1 MRGSDG
7 MTWRP
12 LVVALPGSEC
22 IARAMASQLEG
33 ELAEVVVR
41 TFPDGE
47 TYVRFDSSPAGRDV
61 VVVAT
66 MNRPDRIF
74 LPLLMTLETA
84 RDLGARR
91 VVLAA
96 PYLAYMRQDIRFRP
110 GEGITSRY
118 FARNLSM
125 AADGLATVD
134 PHLHR
139 YASLDEIY
147 AIPSRVVHTADAIA
161 AWIRTHVDRP
171 LLLGPDEESGQW
183 VDAVAAAADAPS
195 VVLEKVRRG
204 ERDVTIS
211 VPQVGQWRDHTPVLI
226 DDIISTARTMIE
238 TIAHLRRA
246 QLPAP
251 VCIGV
256 HGVFAGGAYE
266 ALLDAGAAQVV
277 TCNTIEHASNGID
290 VTALLVAGV
299 RDVLGARAAHSTHLG
314 PPALVV
320 PGKR

>member
-1 MRGSDG
+1 MN
-7 MTWRP
+7 WRP
-12 LVVALPGSEC
+12 LVVALPGNEC
-22 IARAMASQLEG
+22 LARSIASQLEG

-47 TYVRFDSSPAGRDV
+47 TYVRFDTPPEGREV

-66 MNRPDRIF
+66 MNRPDQTF
-74 LPLLMTLETA
+74 LPLLLTLETA

-96 PYLAYMRQDIRFRP
+96 PYLAYMRQDIRFRA

-118 FARNLSM
+118 FARCLSM
-125 AADGLATVD
+125 SADGLATVD

-139 YASLDEIY
+139 YDSLDEIY
-147 AIPSRVVHTADAIA
+147 AIPSEVVHAAEPIA
-161 AWIRTHVDRP
+161 AWIRSHVERP

-183 VDAVAAAADAPS
+183 VDAVARAAGAPS

-204 ERDVTIS
+204 DRDVEIS
-211 VPQVGQWRDHTPVLI
+211 VPQVERWRDRTPVLI

-238 TIAHLRRA
+238 TVAHLRRA
-246 QLPAP
+246 GLAAP

-256 HGVFAGGAYE
+256 HGVFAGNAYE
-266 ALLDAGAAQVV
+266 DLLDAGAAQVV
-277 TCNTIEHASNGID
+277 TCNTIDHASNGID
-290 VTALLVAGV
+290 ISAQLVAGIG
-299 RDVLGARAAHSTHLG
+299 DVLARQPAPGAPLG
-314 PPALVV
+314 APALAVV
-320 PGKR
+320 RGER